1 MDENGHKRPYLMTN
15 HSIFICCPRIRYIL
29 KEKHCNK
36 CIHIIIDTWQPHH
49 YLIINMLTRSH
60 CIHKC
65 VHTIYFVFFNIKLT
79 CMVPIKFWIFWFESK
94 QVTNQKLNYIY
105 MLFLLYTD
113 KVGQNIYKF
122 WFDSLSVLIWTKKY
136 GYP

>member
-1 MDENGHKRPYLMTN
+1 MTLSMQLIIMLV
-15 HSIFICCPRIRYIL
+15 HTWTIILLIPYIL

-36 CIHIIIDTWQPHH
+36 CIHNIINTWQFHND
-49 YLIINMLTRSH
+49 LIINMLTCSH
-60 CIHKC
+60 YIHKC

-79 CMVPIKFWIFWFESK
+79 CMVPIKLWIFRFESK
-94 QVTNQKLNYIY
+94 QITNQKLNYIY
-105 MLFLLYTD
+105 ILFLLFTD